1 MISKTENLKLI
12 LIILIMGMRSNM
24 LKYHID
30 INLLTEKEV
39 NGIEIK
45 IRK

>member
-30 INLLTEKEV
+30 IKLLTVKEV
-39 NGIEIK
+39 NEDEVSNK
-45 IRK
+45 

>member
-1 MISKTENLKLI
+1 MFSKTENLKLI
-12 LIILIMGMRSNM
+12 LIILIMGMRSNI
-24 LKYHID
+24 LNYHID
-30 INLLTEKEV
+30 IKLLTEKEV